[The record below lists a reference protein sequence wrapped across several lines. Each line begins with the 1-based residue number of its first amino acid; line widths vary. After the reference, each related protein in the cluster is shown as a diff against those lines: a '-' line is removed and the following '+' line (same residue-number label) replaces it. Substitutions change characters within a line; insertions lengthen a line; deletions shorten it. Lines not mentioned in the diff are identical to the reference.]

1 MRAPRE
7 DRALADAIVLEG
19 MGSGTIEHGA
29 ADELVRTES
38 CKGNVREKRKENKPN
53 LMPTRHQSRYFPVAL
68 TQATIAHAA
77 KTSIPR
83 PPTEK
88 AKGGE
93 AAGAG
98 AIARPKSRSI
108 LSSACRVGWR

>member
-38 CKGNVREKRKENKPN
+38 CKGNVREKRKKNKPN
-53 LMPTRHQSRYFPVAL
+53 LMPM
-68 TQATIAHAA
+68 
-77 KTSIPR
+77 
-83 PPTEK
+83 
-88 AKGGE
+88 
-93 AAGAG
+93 
-98 AIARPKSRSI
+98 
-108 LSSACRVGWR
+108 